1 MKRRKSAFFG
11 PRFKQVEAA
20 VAAGQAPEL
29 LRCEPVEDNL
39 MEALPKRRFN
49 VSFKEWEVDMSFPSS
64 SELQKSL
71 DNLAAVMIDDR
82 LNRLTLCVRFS
93 VEFPLSPP
101 EVWLRKP
108 RMRYRAGQTSA
119 LKRGLRPKA

>member
-1 MKRRKSAFFG
+1 M
-11 PRFKQVEAA
+11 
-20 VAAGQAPEL
+20 AAGQAPEL

-39 MEALPKRRFN
+39 ME
-49 VSFKEWEVDMSFPSS
+49 WEVDMSFPST

-71 DNLAAVMIDDR
+71 DNLATVMIDDR
-82 LNRLTLCVRFS
+82 LNRLTLCVRFT

-101 EVWLRKP
+101 EVWLRRP

-119 LKRGLRPKA
+119 LKRTLGPRA